1 MDEIHSAAEAYFKAK
16 PKEKKKAKKMF
27 KKIDKNGDGKVS
39 YKEYSSYYAKKKP
52 KKKRKKNKGHPRPEH
67 FAELDRDHDGRQFK
81 HKHKIFLDNHVLQ
94 QKYKKG
100 SSSSGWEIAKLV
112 LQILSLGLCGGSGSS

>member
-16 PKEKKKAKKMF
+16 PKEKKKAEKMF

-39 YKEYSSYYAKKKP
+39 YEEYSSYYAKKKP

-67 FAELDRDHDGRQFK
+67 FAELDRDHDGGQFE
-81 HKHKIFLDNHVLQ
+81 HKHKIFLDNHVLR

-100 SSSSGWEIAKLV
+100 SSSTGWKLAELIAN
-112 LQILSLGLCGGSGSS
+112 ILTSLGGSGS